1 MKTISLEQWIFS
13 AIGIFFIGAG
23 AGCFEKTRNFAITLI
38 LIGLV
43 LEIPAFYLVYKHKKE
58 ELKKGPG

>member
-1 MKTISLEQWIFS
+1 METISLGQWFFS
-13 AIGIFFIGAG
+13 AIGVFFIGAG
-23 AGCFEKTRNFAITLI
+23 AGCFSGIRIVGITLI

-58 ELKKGPG
+58 

>member
-1 MKTISLEQWIFS
+1 MKTISLGQWFLS
-13 AIGIFFIGAG
+13 AIGVFFIGAG
-23 AGCFEKTRNFAITLI
+23 AGCFEETRNFAIALI

-58 ELKKGPG
+58 